1 MDRLVIEKETKTEK
15 ETDEKK
21 VILNENKKTL
31 PINNYLNSFENL
43 TVADIKKKEEDKR
56 VEEFKSQKEDLIK
69 EQYEK
74 LAQEETVNEA
84 SQKIIEKPNYDFIK
98 ENKKIVKINKKEEKQ
113 KNRKKLTGIALA
125 CTLGIS
131 ALICV
136 TNTIIIDNLNT
147 NLIEIDKTYDI
158 NLQKYLRNINNL
170 DATKQGMEFIET
182 YPEDL
187 LDAGDLGKQ
196 SNWFDR
202 LCSFL
207 GGLFGG

>member
-1 MDRLVIEKETKTEK
+1 MDRLIAEKETEK
-15 ETDEKK
+15 EKTIEEKK
-21 VILNENKKTL
+21 VSSNEGEKIPLTNS
-31 PINNYLNSFENL
+31 YLNSFENL
-43 TVADIKKKEEDKR
+43 TVADIKKKEEDER

-74 LAQEETVNEA
+74 LTQEKTVDEA
-84 SQKIIEKPNYDFIK
+84 SQKIIEKPNYDFIE
-98 ENKKIVKINKKEEKQ
+98 ENKKIVKINKKQTKQ
-113 KNRKKLTGIALA
+113 RSKKKLTGVALA

-136 TNTIIIDNLNT
+136 TNTVIIDNINT
-147 NLIEIDKTYDI
+147 SFTEIDKTYNI

-170 DATKQGMEFIET
+170 DATKKGIEFIET